1 MENKPQNVFEKL
13 DKQGEQIEDISQRLE
28 GISINDLYAL
38 AKRTWDYGD
47 FQTAQKYYNH
57 ISLLKPLDWEAPL
70 YASLCNFK
78 GYHDMFFWTKV
89 PEQTEK
95 IILSTIR
102 YINSLELD
110 SDKKESEMSRCIE
123 IIEDNML
130 MNKDH
135 YFKYK
140 KNYDDIDSDYIY
152 VLEEYFL
159 NIYNEIKH
167 IELKAIKDFNIMLAD
182 NCLSLIES
190 TKKISL
196 KITKEVFEELT
207 CHASKDYDIY
217 CDKVVEDNKA
227 AEKPKNDLSFEE
239 IKNIKLNGQ
248 MYFEYNDKVI
258 SKRINKS
265 NLILGVLIAI
275 VSVAGLVFSVLG
287 KWYWL
292 FPFIFPLIFGVLLVV
307 KAFIQKDKIK
317 CSSLLNF
324 HREKNRLNSDGN
336 VVSEKRFSIMG
347 TFAFLMNQLS
357 MWVGIMI
364 ALFALTANDG
374 NVYALPLLI
383 VVVADCILSYVGYI
397 KKSLEYRSRLDGK
410 YSYYYNGRYYKLDR

>member
-38 AKRTWDYGD
+38 AKRTCDYGD

-57 ISLLKPLDWEAPL
+57 ISLLKPSDWEAPL

-89 PEQTEK
+89 PEQVEK
-95 IILSTIR
+95 IIVSTIK
-102 YINSLELD
+102 YINNLELD
-110 SDKKESEMSRCIE
+110 SDKKEIEMSKCIE
-123 IIEDNML
+123 IIKTEML
-130 MNKDH
+130 RTKDQ

-140 KNYDDIDSDYIY
+140 KEYDDTDSDYIY
-152 VLEEYFL
+152 VLEEYFI
-159 NIYNEIKH
+159 NVYNEIKNV
-167 IELKAIKDFNIMLAD
+167 ELKVIKDFNIMLVED
-182 NCLSLIES
+182 CLSLIES

-196 KITKEVFEELT
+196 KITKEIFEELT
-207 CHASKDYDIY
+207 CLASKDYDIDY
-217 CDKVVEDNKA
+217 DKVVKENKA
-227 AEKPKNDLSFEE
+227 AAKPKNDLSFEE
-239 IKNIKLNGQ
+239 IKEIKINGQ

-258 SKRINKS
+258 SKRINKF
-265 NLILGVLIAI
+265 NLILGALIAMVSAAGVI
-275 VSVAGLVFSVLG
+275 VSILG

-307 KAFIQKDKIK
+307 KAFVQKDKIK
-317 CSSLLNF
+317 CSSLLNA
-324 HREKNRLNSDGN
+324 HREKNRLTSDGN

-347 TFAFLMNQLS
+347 IFAFLMNQLTI
-357 MWVGIMI
+357 WVGITI
-364 ALFALTANDG
+364 AIFALSANDG

-383 VVVADCILSYVGYI
+383 VAVADCILSYVSYI
-397 KKSLEYRSRLDGK
+397 KTIDEDHSLLDGK
-410 YSYYYNGRYYKLDR
+410 YSYYNNGKYYKFDR

>member
-70 YASLCNFK
+70 YASLCNFR
-78 GYHDMFFWTKV
+78 GYHKMFFWTKM

-95 IILSTIR
+95 IIISTIK

-110 SDKKESEMSRCIE
+110 KDKKESEMSRCVE
-123 IIEDNML
+123 IIEDDML
-130 MNKDH
+130 KTKDH

-140 KNYDDIDSDYIY
+140 KEYDDTDSDYIY

-159 NIYNEIKH
+159 NICNDIKH

-207 CHASKDYDIY
+207 CLASKDYDINY
-217 CDKVVEDNKA
+217 DKLVEENKDA
-227 AEKPKNDLSFEE
+227 ANPKNDLSFEE
-239 IKNIKLNGQ
+239 IKEIKINGQ

-265 NLILGVLIAI
+265 NLILGALIAMVSAAGVI
-275 VSVAGLVFSVLG
+275 VSILG

-307 KAFIQKDKIK
+307 KAFVQKDKIK
-317 CSSLLNF
+317 CSSLLNA
-324 HREKNRLNSDGN
+324 HREKNRLTSDGN

-347 TFAFLMNQLS
+347 IFAFLMNQVTIL
-357 MWVGIMI
+357 VGIMI
-364 ALFALTANDG
+364 AIFALSANDG

-383 VVVADCILSYVGYI
+383 VVVADCILSHVGYI
-397 KKSLEYRSRLDGK
+397 KTSSEYHSRSNGN
-410 YSYYYNGRYYKLDR
+410 YSYYYNGKYYKLDR

>member
-1 MENKPQNVFEKL
+1 MENKPQNIFEKL

-95 IILSTIR
+95 IIISTIR
-102 YINSLELD
+102 HINSLELD
-110 SDKKESEMSRCIE
+110 SDKKESEMFRCIE

-130 MNKDH
+130 KTKDH

-140 KNYDDIDSDYIY
+140 KEYDDTDSDYIY

-159 NIYNEIKH
+159 NVYNEIKNV
-167 IELKAIKDFNIMLAD
+167 ELKAIKDFKIMLVED
-182 NCLSLIES
+182 CLSLIES

-207 CHASKDYDIY
+207 CLASKDYDINY
-217 CDKVVEDNKA
+217 DKVVEENKEA
-227 AEKPKNDLSFEE
+227 AKPKNDLSFEE
-239 IKNIKLNGQ
+239 IKEIKIKGQ

-265 NLILGVLIAI
+265 NLILGALIAM
-275 VSVAGLVFSVLG
+275 VSAAGVVVSILG

-292 FPFIFPLIFGVLLVV
+292 FLFIFPLIFGVLLVV
-307 KAFIQKDKIK
+307 KSFVQKDKIK
-317 CSSLLNF
+317 CSSLLNA
-324 HREKNRLNSDGN
+324 HREKNRLDSDGN

-347 TFAFLMNQLS
+347 IFAFFINQLTI
-357 MWVGIMI
+357 WVGIML
-364 ALFALTANDG
+364 ALFALSPNDG
-374 NVYALPLLI
+374 NVYALPFLI
-383 VVVADCILSYVGYI
+383 VFVADCILSYVGYI
-397 KKSLEYRSRLDGK
+397 KTGREYHSILYGK
-410 YSYYYNGRYYKLDR
+410 YLYYYNGKYYKLD

>member
-1 MENKPQNVFEKL
+1 MENNPQNVFEKL
-13 DKQGEQIEDISQRLE
+13 DKQGEQIDDISSKLE

-78 GYHDMFFWTKV
+78 GYHKMFFWTKV
-89 PEQTEK
+89 PEQVEK
-95 IILSTIR
+95 IIVSTIK
-102 YINSLELD
+102 YINNLELD
-110 SDKKESEMSRCIE
+110 SDKKEKEMSKCVE
-123 IIEDNML
+123 IIKDEML
-130 MNKDH
+130 RTKDH

-140 KNYDDIDSDYIY
+140 KEYDDANSDYIY
-152 VLEEYFL
+152 ILEEYFI
-159 NIYNEIKH
+159 NVYNDIKD
-167 IELKAIKDFNIMLAD
+167 IELKAIKDFNIVVAE
-182 NCLSLIES
+182 NCLSLIET
-190 TKKISL
+190 TKKISS
-196 KITKEVFEELT
+196 KISKDVYEELIGVS
-207 CHASKDYDIY
+207 SKIFSIDFNKI
-217 CDKVVEDNKA
+217 VEENKTVA
-227 AEKPKNDLSFEE
+227 KPKNDFSLDE
-239 IKNIKLNGQ
+239 IKEIKLKGK

-265 NLILGVLIAI
+265 NLIFGTLIAM
-275 VSVAGLVFSVLG
+275 VSTAGVVVSILG

-307 KAFIQKDKIK
+307 KAFVQKDKIK
-317 CSSLLNF
+317 CSSLLNA
-324 HREKNRLNSDGN
+324 HIEKNRLTSDGN

-347 TFAFLMNQLS
+347 IFAFLMNQLTI
-357 MWVGIMI
+357 WVGIMI
-364 ALFALTANDG
+364 AIFALSANDG

-397 KKSLEYRSRLDGK
+397 KTSNEYHSRLDGK
-410 YSYYYNGRYYKLDR
+410 YSYYYNGKYYKFDR

>member
-95 IILSTIR
+95 IIISTIR

-110 SDKKESEMSRCIE
+110 SDKKESEMFRCIE

-130 MNKDH
+130 KTKDH

-140 KNYDDIDSDYIY
+140 KEYDDTDSDYIY

-159 NIYNEIKH
+159 NVYNEIKNV
-167 IELKAIKDFNIMLAD
+167 ELKAIKDFNIMLVED
-182 NCLSLIES
+182 CLSLIES

-207 CHASKDYDIY
+207 CLASKDYDINY
-217 CDKVVEDNKA
+217 DKVVEENKA
-227 AEKPKNDLSFEE
+227 AAKPKNDLSFEE
-239 IKNIKLNGQ
+239 IKEIKINGQ

-265 NLILGVLIAI
+265 NLIFGALIAMVSAAGVI
-275 VSVAGLVFSVLG
+275 VSILG

-292 FPFIFPLIFGVLLVV
+292 FSFIFPLIFGVLLVV
-307 KAFIQKDKIK
+307 KAFVQKDKIK
-317 CSSLLNF
+317 CSSLLNA
-324 HREKNRLNSDGN
+324 HREKNRLTSDGN

-347 TFAFLMNQLS
+347 IFAFLMNQLTI
-357 MWVGIMI
+357 WVGIMI
-364 ALFALTANDG
+364 AIFALSANDG

-383 VVVADCILSYVGYI
+383 VVADCILSCVGYI
-397 KKSLEYRSRLDGK
+397 KTSGEYHSILDGK
-410 YSYYYNGRYYKLDR
+410 YSYYYNGKYYKLDR

>member
-1 MENKPQNVFEKL
+1 
-13 DKQGEQIEDISQRLE
+13 
-28 GISINDLYAL
+28 
-38 AKRTWDYGD
+38 
-47 FQTAQKYYNH
+47 
-57 ISLLKPLDWEAPL
+57 
-70 YASLCNFK
+70 
-78 GYHDMFFWTKV
+78 
-89 PEQTEK
+89 
-95 IILSTIR
+95 
-102 YINSLELD
+102 
-110 SDKKESEMSRCIE
+110 MSKCIE

-130 MNKDH
+130 KTKDH

-140 KNYDDIDSDYIY
+140 KEYDDTDSDYIY

-159 NIYNEIKH
+159 NICNDIKH

-207 CHASKDYDIY
+207 CLASKDYDINY
-217 CDKVVEDNKA
+217 DKVVEDNKTA
-227 AEKPKNDLSFEE
+227 AKPKNDLSFEE
-239 IKNIKLNGQ
+239 IKNIKLNGK

-275 VSVAGLVFSVLG
+275 VSVAGLVVSVLG

-317 CSSLLNF
+317 CSSLLNA
-324 HREKNRLNSDGN
+324 HREKNRLTSDGN

-347 TFAFLMNQLS
+347 LFAFLMNQLTI
-357 MWVGIMI
+357 WVGIMLAI
-364 ALFALTANDG
+364 FALSANDG

-383 VVVADCILSYVGYI
+383 VVIADCILSYVGYI
-397 KKSLEYRSRLDGK
+397 KTSNEYHSRLDGK
-410 YSYYYNGRYYKLDR
+410 YSYYYNGKYYKFDR

>member
-95 IILSTIR
+95 IIISTIR

-110 SDKKESEMSRCIE
+110 SDKKESEMFRCIE

-130 MNKDH
+130 KTKDH

-140 KNYDDIDSDYIY
+140 KEYDDTDSDYIY

-159 NIYNEIKH
+159 NVYNEIKNV
-167 IELKAIKDFNIMLAD
+167 ELKAIKDFNIMFVED
-182 NCLSLIES
+182 CLSLIES

-207 CHASKDYDIY
+207 CLASKDYDINY
-217 CDKVVEDNKA
+217 DKVVKENKA
-227 AEKPKNDLSFEE
+227 AAKPKNDLSFEE
-239 IKNIKLNGQ
+239 IKEIKINGQ

-265 NLILGVLIAI
+265 NLILGSLIAM
-275 VSVAGLVFSVLG
+275 VSVAGVIVSILG

-307 KAFIQKDKIK
+307 KAFVQKDKIK
-317 CSSLLNF
+317 CSSLLNA
-324 HREKNRLNSDGN
+324 HREKNRLTSDGN

-347 TFAFLMNQLS
+347 IFAFLMNQLTI
-357 MWVGIMI
+357 WVGITI
-364 ALFALTANDG
+364 AIFALSANDG

-383 VVVADCILSYVGYI
+383 VAVADCILSYVSCI
-397 KKSLEYRSRLDGK
+397 KTIDEDHSILDGK
-410 YSYYYNGRYYKLDR
+410 YSYYYNGKYYKLDR

>member
-95 IILSTIR
+95 IIISTIR

-110 SDKKESEMSRCIE
+110 SDKKESEMSKCIE

-130 MNKDH
+130 KTKDH

-140 KNYDDIDSDYIY
+140 KEYDDTDSDYIY

-159 NIYNEIKH
+159 NVYNEIKNV
-167 IELKAIKDFNIMLAD
+167 ELKAIKVFNISLVE

-190 TKKISL
+190 TKKISS
-196 KITKEVFEELT
+196 KISKDVYEELIG
-207 CHASKDYDIY
+207 ASSKSFSIDF
-217 CDKVVEDNKA
+217 DKIVEENKA
-227 AEKPKNDLSFEE
+227 AAKPKNDLSLEE
-239 IKNIKLNGQ
+239 IKEIKLKGK

-265 NLILGVLIAI
+265 NLIFGTLIAM
-275 VSVAGLVFSVLG
+275 VSTAGVVVSILG

-292 FPFIFPLIFGVLLVV
+292 FPFIFPLIFGVLLFV
-307 KAFIQKDKIK
+307 KAFVQKDKIK
-317 CSSLLNF
+317 CSSLLNA
-324 HREKNRLNSDGN
+324 HREKNRLTSDGN

-347 TFAFLMNQLS
+347 LFAFLMNQLTI
-357 MWVGIMI
+357 WVGIMI
-364 ALFALTANDG
+364 AIFALSANDG

-383 VVVADCILSYVGYI
+383 VVIADCILSYVGYI
-397 KKSLEYRSRLDGK
+397 KTSNEYHSRLNGK
-410 YSYYYNGRYYKLDR
+410 YSYYYNGKYYKFDR

>member
-95 IILSTIR
+95 IIISTIR

-110 SDKKESEMSRCIE
+110 SDKKESEMSKCIE

-130 MNKDH
+130 KTKDH

-140 KNYDDIDSDYIY
+140 KEYDDTDSDYIY

-159 NIYNEIKH
+159 NVYNEIKNVD
-167 IELKAIKDFNIMLAD
+167 LKAIKVFNISLVE

-190 TKKISL
+190 TKKISS
-196 KITKEVFEELT
+196 KISKDVYEELIG
-207 CHASKDYDIY
+207 ASSKSFSIDF
-217 CDKVVEDNKA
+217 DKIVEENKA
-227 AEKPKNDLSFEE
+227 AAKPKNDLSLEE
-239 IKNIKLNGQ
+239 IKEIKLKGK

-258 SKRINKS
+258 SKRINKA
-265 NLILGVLIAI
+265 NLIFGTLIAM
-275 VSVAGLVFSVLG
+275 VSTAGVVVSILG

-307 KAFIQKDKIK
+307 KAFVQKDKIK
-317 CSSLLNF
+317 CSSLLNA
-324 HREKNRLNSDGN
+324 HREKNRLTSDGN

-347 TFAFLMNQLS
+347 IFAFLMNQLTI
-357 MWVGIMI
+357 WVGIMI
-364 ALFALTANDG
+364 AIFALSANDG

-397 KKSLEYRSRLDGK
+397 KTSREYHSRLDGK
-410 YSYYYNGRYYKLDR
+410 YSYYYNGKYYKFDR

>member
-95 IILSTIR
+95 IIISTIR

-130 MNKDH
+130 KTKDH

-140 KNYDDIDSDYIY
+140 KEYDDTDSDYIY

-159 NIYNEIKH
+159 NVYNEIKNV
-167 IELKAIKDFNIMLAD
+167 ELKAIKDFNISLVE

-190 TKKISL
+190 TKKISS
-196 KITKEVFEELT
+196 KISKDVYEELIGVS
-207 CHASKDYDIY
+207 SKSFSIDF
-217 CDKVVEDNKA
+217 DKIVEENKA
-227 AEKPKNDLSFEE
+227 AAKPKNDLSLEE
-239 IKNIKLNGQ
+239 IKEIKLKGK

-265 NLILGVLIAI
+265 NLILGALIAM
-275 VSVAGLVFSVLG
+275 VSATGVVVSILG

-317 CSSLLNF
+317 CSSLLNA
-324 HREKNRLNSDGN
+324 HREKNRLTSDGN

-347 TFAFLMNQLS
+347 LFAFLMNQLTI
-357 MWVGIMI
+357 WVGIMI
-364 ALFALTANDG
+364 AIFALSANDG

-383 VVVADCILSYVGYI
+383 VVIADCILSYVGYI
-397 KKSLEYRSRLDGK
+397 KTSNEYHSRLNGK
-410 YSYYYNGRYYKLDR
+410 YSYYYNGKYYKFDR

>member
-95 IILSTIR
+95 IIISTIR

-110 SDKKESEMSRCIE
+110 SDKKESEMSKCIE

-130 MNKDH
+130 KTKDH

-140 KNYDDIDSDYIY
+140 KEYDDTDSDYIY

-159 NIYNEIKH
+159 NVYNEIKNV
-167 IELKAIKDFNIMLAD
+167 ELKAIKVFNISLVE

-190 TKKISL
+190 TKKISS
-196 KITKEVFEELT
+196 KISNDVYEELIG
-207 CHASKDYDIY
+207 ASSKSFSIDFYKI
-217 CDKVVEDNKA
+217 VEENKA
-227 AEKPKNDLSFEE
+227 AAKPKNDLSLEE
-239 IKNIKLNGQ
+239 IKEIKLKGK

-265 NLILGVLIAI
+265 NLIFGTLIAM
-275 VSVAGLVFSVLG
+275 VSTAGVVVSILG

-307 KAFIQKDKIK
+307 KAFVQKDKIK
-317 CSSLLNF
+317 CSSLLNA
-324 HREKNRLNSDGN
+324 HREKNRLTSDGN

-347 TFAFLMNQLS
+347 IFAFLMNQLTI
-357 MWVGIMI
+357 WVGIMI
-364 ALFALTANDG
+364 AIFALSANDG

-383 VVVADCILSYVGYI
+383 VVIADCILSYVGYI
-397 KKSLEYRSRLDGK
+397 KTSNEYHSRLNGK
-410 YSYYYNGRYYKLDR
+410 YSYYYNGKYYKFDR

>member
-47 FQTAQKYYNH
+47 YQTAQKYYNH

-89 PEQTEK
+89 PEQAEK
-95 IILSTIR
+95 IIISTIR

-130 MNKDH
+130 KTKDH

-140 KNYDDIDSDYIY
+140 KEYDDTDSDYIY

-159 NIYNEIKH
+159 NVYNEIKNV
-167 IELKAIKDFNIMLAD
+167 ELKAIKDFNIMLVED
-182 NCLSLIES
+182 CLSLIES

-196 KITKEVFEELT
+196 KITKDVFEELT
-207 CHASKDYDIY
+207 CLAPKDYDINY
-217 CDKVVEDNKA
+217 DKLVEENKA
-227 AEKPKNDLSFEE
+227 AAKPKNDLSFEE
-239 IKNIKLNGQ
+239 IKEIKINGQ
-248 MYFEYNDKVI
+248 MYFKYNDKVI

-265 NLILGVLIAI
+265 NLILGVLIAM
-275 VSVAGLVFSVLG
+275 VSAAGVVVSILG

-307 KAFIQKDKIK
+307 KAFVQKDKIK
-317 CSSLLNF
+317 CSSLLNA
-324 HREKNRLNSDGN
+324 HREKNRLTSDGN

-347 TFAFLMNQLS
+347 IFSFLMNQLTI
-357 MWVGIMI
+357 WVGIMI
-364 ALFALTANDG
+364 AISALSANDG

-383 VVVADCILSYVGYI
+383 VGGADCILSYVGYI
-397 KKSLEYRSRLDGK
+397 KTSREYHSRLDGK
-410 YSYYYNGRYYKLDR
+410 YSYYYNGKYYKLDR

>member
-95 IILSTIR
+95 IIISTIR

-130 MNKDH
+130 KTKDH

-140 KNYDDIDSDYIY
+140 KEYDDTDSDYIY

-159 NIYNEIKH
+159 NVYNEIKNV
-167 IELKAIKDFNIMLAD
+167 ELKAIKDFNISLVE

-190 TKKISL
+190 TKKISS
-196 KITKEVFEELT
+196 KISKDVYEELIGVS
-207 CHASKDYDIY
+207 SKSFSIDF
-217 CDKVVEDNKA
+217 DKIVEENKTA
-227 AEKPKNDLSFEE
+227 AKPKNDLSLEE
-239 IKNIKLNGQ
+239 IKEIKLKGK

-265 NLILGVLIAI
+265 NLILGALIAM
-275 VSVAGLVFSVLG
+275 VSVAGVVVSILG

-317 CSSLLNF
+317 CSSLLNA
-324 HREKNRLNSDGN
+324 HREKNRLTSDGN

-347 TFAFLMNQLS
+347 LFAFLMNQLTT
-357 MWVGIMI
+357 WVGIMI
-364 ALFALTANDG
+364 AIFALSANDG

-397 KKSLEYRSRLDGK
+397 KTSREYHSRLDGK
-410 YSYYYNGRYYKLDR
+410 YSYYYNGKYYKLDR

>member
-95 IILSTIR
+95 IIISTIR

-110 SDKKESEMSRCIE
+110 SDKKESEMSKCIE

-130 MNKDH
+130 KTKDH

-140 KNYDDIDSDYIY
+140 KEYDDTDSDYIY

-159 NIYNEIKH
+159 NVYNEIKNV
-167 IELKAIKDFNIMLAD
+167 ELKAIKDSNIMLVED
-182 NCLSLIES
+182 CLSLIES

-207 CHASKDYDIY
+207 CLASKDYDINY
-217 CDKVVEDNKA
+217 DKLVEDNKA
-227 AEKPKNDLSFEE
+227 AAKPKNDLSFEE
-239 IKNIKLNGQ
+239 IKEIKINGQ

-265 NLILGVLIAI
+265 NLILGALIAM
-275 VSVAGLVFSVLG
+275 VSAAGVVVSILG
-287 KWYWL
+287 EWYWL

-307 KAFIQKDKIK
+307 KAFVQKDKIK
-317 CSSLLNF
+317 CSSLLNA

-336 VVSEKRFSIMG
+336 VVSEERFSIMG
-347 TFAFLMNQLS
+347 IFAFLMNLLTI
-357 MWVGIMI
+357 WVGMMI
-364 ALFALTANDG
+364 AIFALSANDG

-383 VVVADCILSYVGYI
+383 VVVADGILSYEGYI
-397 KKSLEYRSRLDGK
+397 KTSHKYHSRLDGK
-410 YSYYYNGRYYKLDR
+410 YSYYYNGKYYKLDR

>member
-13 DKQGEQIEDISQRLE
+13 DKQGEQIEDISQKLE

-47 FQTAQKYYNH
+47 YQTAQKYYNY

-89 PEQTEK
+89 PEQVEK
-95 IILSTIR
+95 IIISTIK
-102 YINSLELD
+102 YINNSELD
-110 SDKKESEMSRCIE
+110 PDKKEKEMSKCVE
-123 IIEDNML
+123 IIKNEML
-130 MNKDH
+130 RTKDH

-140 KNYDDIDSDYIY
+140 KEYDDADSDYIY
-152 VLEEYFL
+152 ILEEYFI
-159 NIYNEIKH
+159 NVYNDIKD
-167 IELKAIKDFNIMLAD
+167 IELKAIKDFNIVVAE
-182 NCLSLIES
+182 NCLSLIEL
-190 TKKISL
+190 TKKLSS
-196 KITKEVFEELT
+196 KI
-207 CHASKDYDIY
+207 SKDLYQELIGISSKRFEIDF
-217 CDKVVEDNKA
+217 DKVVEENKVIA
-227 AEKPKNDLSFEE
+227 KPKNDLSLEE
-239 IKNIKLNGQ
+239 IKEIKLKGK

-265 NLILGVLIAI
+265 NLILGALIAM
-275 VSVAGLVFSVLG
+275 VSAAGVVVSILG

-307 KAFIQKDKIK
+307 KAFVQKDKIK
-317 CSSLLNF
+317 CSSLLNA
-324 HREKNRLNSDGN
+324 HREKNRLTSDGN

-347 TFAFLMNQLS
+347 IFAFLMNQLIL
-357 MWVGIMI
+357 VGIMI
-364 ALFALTANDG
+364 AIFALSANDG

-383 VVVADCILSYVGYI
+383 VVVADCILSYVVYI
-397 KKSLEYRSRLDGK
+397 KTSREYHSRLDGK
-410 YSYYYNGRYYKLDR
+410 YSYYYNGKYYKFDR

>member
-95 IILSTIR
+95 IIISTIR

-110 SDKKESEMSRCIE
+110 SDKKESEMSKCIE

-130 MNKDH
+130 KTKDH

-140 KNYDDIDSDYIY
+140 KEYDDTDSDYIY

-159 NIYNEIKH
+159 NVYNEIKNV
-167 IELKAIKDFNIMLAD
+167 ELKAIKVFNISLVE

-190 TKKISL
+190 TKKISS
-196 KITKEVFEELT
+196 KISKDVYEELIG
-207 CHASKDYDIY
+207 ASSKSFSIDF
-217 CDKVVEDNKA
+217 DKIVEENKA
-227 AEKPKNDLSFEE
+227 AAKPKNDLSLEE
-239 IKNIKLNGQ
+239 IKEIKLKGK

-265 NLILGVLIAI
+265 NLILGALIAM
-275 VSVAGLVFSVLG
+275 VSASGVVVSILG

-307 KAFIQKDKIK
+307 KAFVQKDKIK
-317 CSSLLNF
+317 CSSLLNA
-324 HREKNRLNSDGN
+324 HREKNRLTSDGN

-347 TFAFLMNQLS
+347 IFAFLMNQLTI
-357 MWVGIMI
+357 WVGIMI
-364 ALFALTANDG
+364 AIFALSANDG

-397 KKSLEYRSRLDGK
+397 KTSNEYHSRLDGK
-410 YSYYYNGRYYKLDR
+410 YSYYYNGKYYKFDR

>member
-95 IILSTIR
+95 IIISTIR

-110 SDKKESEMSRCIE
+110 SDKKESEMSKCIE

-130 MNKDH
+130 KTKDH

-140 KNYDDIDSDYIY
+140 KEYDDTDSDYIY

-159 NIYNEIKH
+159 NVYNEIKNV
-167 IELKAIKDFNIMLAD
+167 ELKAIKVFNISLVE

-190 TKKISL
+190 TKKISS
-196 KITKEVFEELT
+196 KISKDVYEELIG
-207 CHASKDYDIY
+207 ASSKSFSIDF
-217 CDKVVEDNKA
+217 DKIVEENKA
-227 AEKPKNDLSFEE
+227 AAKPKNDLSLEE
-239 IKNIKLNGQ
+239 IKEIKLKGK

-265 NLILGVLIAI
+265 NLILGALIAM
-275 VSVAGLVFSVLG
+275 VSASGVVVSILG

-307 KAFIQKDKIK
+307 KAFVQKDKIK
-317 CSSLLNF
+317 CSSLLNA
-324 HREKNRLNSDGN
+324 HREKNRLTSDGN

-347 TFAFLMNQLS
+347 IFAFLMNQLTI
-357 MWVGIMI
+357 WVGIMI
-364 ALFALTANDG
+364 AIFALSANDG

-383 VVVADCILSYVGYI
+383 VVIADCILSYVGYI
-397 KKSLEYRSRLDGK
+397 KTSNEYHSRLDGK
-410 YSYYYNGRYYKLDR
+410 YSYYYNGKYYKFDR

>member
-38 AKRTWDYGD
+38 AKRTCDYGD

-57 ISLLKPLDWEAPL
+57 ISLLKPSDWEAPL

-89 PEQTEK
+89 PEQVEK
-95 IILSTIR
+95 IIVSTIK
-102 YINSLELD
+102 YINNLELD
-110 SDKKESEMSRCIE
+110 SDKKEIEMSKCIE
-123 IIEDNML
+123 IIKTEML
-130 MNKDH
+130 RTKDQ

-140 KNYDDIDSDYIY
+140 KEYDDTDSDYIY
-152 VLEEYFL
+152 VLEEYFI
-159 NIYNEIKH
+159 NVYNEIKNV
-167 IELKAIKDFNIMLAD
+167 ELKVIKDFNIMLVED
-182 NCLSLIES
+182 CLSLIES

-196 KITKEVFEELT
+196 KITKEIFEELT
-207 CHASKDYDIY
+207 CLASKDYDIDY
-217 CDKVVEDNKA
+217 DKVVKENKA
-227 AEKPKNDLSFEE
+227 AAKPKNDLSFEE
-239 IKNIKLNGQ
+239 IKEIKINGQ

-258 SKRINKS
+258 SKRINKF
-265 NLILGVLIAI
+265 NLILGALIAMVSAAGVI
-275 VSVAGLVFSVLG
+275 VSILG

-307 KAFIQKDKIK
+307 KAFVQKDKIK
-317 CSSLLNF
+317 CSSLLNA
-324 HREKNRLNSDGN
+324 HREKNRLTSDGN

-347 TFAFLMNQLS
+347 IFAFLMNQLTI
-357 MWVGIMI
+357 WVGITI
-364 ALFALTANDG
+364 AIFALSANDG

-383 VVVADCILSYVGYI
+383 VAVADCILSYVSYI
-397 KKSLEYRSRLDGK
+397 KTIDEDHSILDGK
-410 YSYYYNGRYYKLDR
+410 YSYYYNGKYYKFDR

>member
-95 IILSTIR
+95 IIISTIR

-110 SDKKESEMSRCIE
+110 SDKKESEMFRCIE

-130 MNKDH
+130 KTKDH

-140 KNYDDIDSDYIY
+140 KEYDDTDSDYIY

-159 NIYNEIKH
+159 NVYNEIKNV
-167 IELKAIKDFNIMLAD
+167 ELKAIKDFNIMLVED
-182 NCLSLIES
+182 CLSLIES

-207 CHASKDYDIY
+207 CLASKDYDINY
-217 CDKVVEDNKA
+217 DKVVEENKTA
-227 AEKPKNDLSFEE
+227 AKPKNDLSFEE
-239 IKNIKLNGQ
+239 IKEIKINGQ

-265 NLILGVLIAI
+265 NLILGALIAMVSTAGVI
-275 VSVAGLVFSVLG
+275 VSILG

-307 KAFIQKDKIK
+307 KAFVQKDKIK
-317 CSSLLNF
+317 CSSLLNA
-324 HREKNRLNSDGN
+324 HREKNRLTSDGN

-347 TFAFLMNQLS
+347 IFAFLMNQLTIL
-357 MWVGIMI
+357 VGIMI
-364 ALFALTANDG
+364 AIFALSANDG
-374 NVYALPLLI
+374 NAYALPLLI
-383 VVVADCILSYVGYI
+383 VVVADYILSYVGYI
-397 KKSLEYRSRLDGK
+397 KTSREYHSILDGK
-410 YSYYYNGRYYKLDR
+410 YSYYYNGKYYKLDR

>member
-13 DKQGEQIEDISQRLE
+13 DKQGEQIEDISSKLE

-89 PEQTEK
+89 PEQVEK
-95 IILSTIR
+95 IIVSTIK
-102 YINSLELD
+102 YINNLELD
-110 SDKKESEMSRCIE
+110 SDKKEKEMSKCVE
-123 IIEDNML
+123 IIKNEML
-130 MNKDH
+130 RTKDH

-140 KNYDDIDSDYIY
+140 KEYDDTDSDYIY

-159 NIYNEIKH
+159 NVYNEIKNV
-167 IELKAIKDFNIMLAD
+167 ELKAIKDFNIMLAD

-190 TKKISL
+190 TKKISS
-196 KITKEVFEELT
+196 KISKYVCEEFIG
-207 CHASKDYDIY
+207 ASSKSFSIDF
-217 CDKVVEDNKA
+217 DKIVEENKA
-227 AEKPKNDLSFEE
+227 AAKPKNDLSLEE
-239 IKNIKLNGQ
+239 IKEIKLKGK

-265 NLILGVLIAI
+265 NLILGALIAM
-275 VSVAGLVFSVLG
+275 VSATGVVVSILG

-317 CSSLLNF
+317 CI
-324 HREKNRLNSDGN
+324 H
-336 VVSEKRFSIMG
+336 KRFPS
-347 TFAFLMNQLS
+347 N
-357 MWVGIMI
+357 
-364 ALFALTANDG
+364 N
-374 NVYALPLLI
+374 
-383 VVVADCILSYVGYI
+383 
-397 KKSLEYRSRLDGK
+397 
-410 YSYYYNGRYYKLDR
+410 

>member
-95 IILSTIR
+95 IIISTIR

-110 SDKKESEMSRCIE
+110 GDKKESEMSRCIE

-130 MNKDH
+130 KTKDH

-140 KNYDDIDSDYIY
+140 KEYDDTDSDYIY

-159 NIYNEIKH
+159 NVYNEIKNV
-167 IELKAIKDFNIMLAD
+167 ELNAIKDFNIMLAD

-207 CHASKDYDIY
+207 CLASKDYDINY
-217 CDKVVEDNKA
+217 DKLVEENKA
-227 AEKPKNDLSFEE
+227 AAKPKNDLSFEE
-239 IKNIKLNGQ
+239 IKEIKINGQ

-265 NLILGVLIAI
+265 NLILGALIAM
-275 VSVAGLVFSVLG
+275 VSVAGVVVSILG
-287 KWYWL
+287 KWYWV
-292 FPFIFPLIFGVLLVV
+292 FPFIFPLIFGALLVV
-307 KAFIQKDKIK
+307 KAFVQKDKIK
-317 CSSLLNF
+317 CSSLLNA
-324 HREKNRLNSDGN
+324 HREKNRLTSDGN

-347 TFAFLMNQLS
+347 IFAFLMNQLTI
-357 MWVGIMI
+357 WVGIMI
-364 ALFALTANDG
+364 AIFALSANDG

-397 KKSLEYRSRLDGK
+397 KTSREYHSRLDGK
-410 YSYYYNGRYYKLDR
+410 YSYYYNGKYYKFDR

>member
-13 DKQGEQIEDISQRLE
+13 EKQGEQIEDISQRLE

-47 FQTAQKYYNH
+47 YQTAQKYYNH

-95 IILSTIR
+95 IIISTIR

-110 SDKKESEMSRCIE
+110 SDKKESEMSKCIE

-130 MNKDH
+130 KTKDH

-140 KNYDDIDSDYIY
+140 KEYDDTDSDYIY

-159 NIYNEIKH
+159 NVYNEIKNV
-167 IELKAIKDFNIMLAD
+167 ELKAIKDFNMSLVE

-190 TKKISL
+190 TKKISS
-196 KITKEVFEELT
+196 KISNDVYEELIG
-207 CHASKDYDIY
+207 ASSKSFSIDF
-217 CDKVVEDNKA
+217 DKIVEENKA
-227 AEKPKNDLSFEE
+227 AAKPKNDLSLEE
-239 IKNIKLNGQ
+239 IKEIKLKGK

-265 NLILGVLIAI
+265 NLIFGTLIAM
-275 VSVAGLVFSVLG
+275 VSTAGVVVSILG

-307 KAFIQKDKIK
+307 KAFVQKDKIK
-317 CSSLLNF
+317 CSSLLNA
-324 HREKNRLNSDGN
+324 HREKNRLTSDGN

-347 TFAFLMNQLS
+347 IFAFLMNQLTI
-357 MWVGIMI
+357 WVGIMI
-364 ALFALTANDG
+364 AIFALSANDG

-383 VVVADCILSYVGYI
+383 VVIADCILSYVGYI
-397 KKSLEYRSRLDGK
+397 KTSNEYHSRLNGK
-410 YSYYYNGRYYKLDR
+410 YSYYYNGKYYKFDR

>member
-47 FQTAQKYYNH
+47 FKTAQKYYNH

-70 YASLCNFK
+70 YASLCNFR

-89 PEQTEK
+89 PEQVEK
-95 IILSTIR
+95 IIVSTIK
-102 YINSLELD
+102 YINNLELD
-110 SDKKESEMSRCIE
+110 YDKKEKEMSKCVE
-123 IIEDNML
+123 IIKNEML
-130 MNKDH
+130 STKDH

-140 KNYDDIDSDYIY
+140 KEYDNTNSDYIY

-159 NIYNEIKH
+159 NICNEIKH

-182 NCLSLIES
+182 NCLSLIEL

-207 CHASKDYDIY
+207 CLASKDYHINY
-217 CDKVVEDNKA
+217 DKLVEDNKA
-227 AEKPKNDLSFEE
+227 AAKPKKDLSFEE

-275 VSVAGLVFSVLG
+275 VSVAGLVVSVLG

-307 KAFIQKDKIK
+307 KAFVQKDKIK
-317 CSSLLNF
+317 CSSLLNAY
-324 HREKNRLNSDGN
+324 REKNRLTSDGN

-347 TFAFLMNQLS
+347 SFAFFMNILTI
-357 MWVGIMI
+357 WVGIML
-364 ALFALTANDG
+364 ATFALVANDG

-383 VVVADCILSYVGYI
+383 VVIADCILSFVVYI
-397 KKSLEYRSRLDGK
+397 KSNEYRSRLDGK
-410 YSYYYNGRYYKLDR
+410 YSFYYNGEYYKFDR

>member
-95 IILSTIR
+95 IIISTIR

-110 SDKKESEMSRCIE
+110 SDKKESEMSKCIE

-130 MNKDH
+130 KTKDH
-135 YFKYK
+135 YIKYK
-140 KNYDDIDSDYIY
+140 KEYDDTDSDYIY

-159 NIYNEIKH
+159 NVYNEIKNV
-167 IELKAIKDFNIMLAD
+167 ELKAIKVFNISLVE

-190 TKKISL
+190 TKKISS
-196 KITKEVFEELT
+196 KISKDVYEELIG
-207 CHASKDYDIY
+207 ASSKSFSIDF
-217 CDKVVEDNKA
+217 DKIVEENKA
-227 AEKPKNDLSFEE
+227 AAKPKNDLSLEE
-239 IKNIKLNGQ
+239 IKEIKLKGK

-265 NLILGVLIAI
+265 NLIFGTLIAM
-275 VSVAGLVFSVLG
+275 VSTAGVVVSILG

-307 KAFIQKDKIK
+307 KAFVQKDKIK
-317 CSSLLNF
+317 CSSLLNA
-324 HREKNRLNSDGN
+324 HREKNRLTSDGN

-347 TFAFLMNQLS
+347 IFAFLMNQLTI
-357 MWVGIMI
+357 WVGIMI
-364 ALFALTANDG
+364 AIFALSANDG

-383 VVVADCILSYVGYI
+383 VVIADCILSYVGYI
-397 KKSLEYRSRLDGK
+397 KTSNEYHSRLNGK
-410 YSYYYNGRYYKLDR
+410 YSYYYNGKYYKFDR

>member
-95 IILSTIR
+95 IIISTIR

-130 MNKDH
+130 KTKDH

-140 KNYDDIDSDYIY
+140 KEYDDTDSDYIY

-159 NIYNEIKH
+159 NVYNEIKNVK
-167 IELKAIKDFNIMLAD
+167 LKAIKDFNISLVE

-190 TKKISL
+190 TKKISS
-196 KITKEVFEELT
+196 KISKDVYEELIGVS
-207 CHASKDYDIY
+207 SKSFSIDF
-217 CDKVVEDNKA
+217 DKIVEENKA
-227 AEKPKNDLSFEE
+227 AAKPKNDLSLEE
-239 IKNIKLNGQ
+239 IKEIKLKGK

-265 NLILGVLIAI
+265 NLILGALIAM
-275 VSVAGLVFSVLG
+275 VSATGVVVSILG

-317 CSSLLNF
+317 CSSLLNA
-324 HREKNRLNSDGN
+324 HREKNRLTSDGN

-347 TFAFLMNQLS
+347 LFAFLMNQLTI
-357 MWVGIMI
+357 WVGIMI
-364 ALFALTANDG
+364 AIFALSANDG

-383 VVVADCILSYVGYI
+383 VVIADCILSYVGYI
-397 KKSLEYRSRLDGK
+397 KTSNEYHSRLNGK
-410 YSYYYNGRYYKLDR
+410 YSYYYNGKYYKFDR

>member
-70 YASLCNFK
+70 YVSLCNFK

-95 IILSTIR
+95 IIISTIR

-110 SDKKESEMSRCIE
+110 SDKKESEMSKCIE

-130 MNKDH
+130 KTKDH

-140 KNYDDIDSDYIY
+140 KEYDDTDSDYIY

-159 NIYNEIKH
+159 NVYNEIKNV
-167 IELKAIKDFNIMLAD
+167 ELKAIKVFNISLVE

-190 TKKISL
+190 TKKISS
-196 KITKEVFEELT
+196 KISKDVYEELIG
-207 CHASKDYDIY
+207 ASSKSFSIDF
-217 CDKVVEDNKA
+217 DKIVEENKA
-227 AEKPKNDLSFEE
+227 AAKPKNDLSLEE
-239 IKNIKLNGQ
+239 IKEIKLKGK

-258 SKRINKS
+258 SKRINKA
-265 NLILGVLIAI
+265 NLIFGTLIAM
-275 VSVAGLVFSVLG
+275 VSTAGVVVSILG

-307 KAFIQKDKIK
+307 KAFVQKDKIK
-317 CSSLLNF
+317 CSSLLNA
-324 HREKNRLNSDGN
+324 HREKNRLTSDGN

-347 TFAFLMNQLS
+347 IFAFLMNQLTI
-357 MWVGIMI
+357 WVGIMI
-364 ALFALTANDG
+364 AIFALSANDG

-383 VVVADCILSYVGYI
+383 VVIADCILSYVGYI
-397 KKSLEYRSRLDGK
+397 KTSNEYYSRLNGK
-410 YSYYYNGRYYKLDR
+410 YSYYYNGKYYKFDR

>member
-47 FQTAQKYYNH
+47 FKTAQKYYNH

-70 YASLCNFK
+70 YASLCNFR

-89 PEQTEK
+89 PEQVEK
-95 IILSTIR
+95 IIVSTIK
-102 YINSLELD
+102 YINNLELD
-110 SDKKESEMSRCIE
+110 YDKKEKEMSKCVE
-123 IIEDNML
+123 IIKNEML
-130 MNKDH
+130 SAKDH

-140 KNYDDIDSDYIY
+140 KEYDNTNSDYIY

-159 NIYNEIKH
+159 NICNEIKH

-182 NCLSLIES
+182 NCLSLIEL

-207 CHASKDYDIY
+207 CLASKDYHINY
-217 CDKVVEDNKA
+217 DKLVEDNKA
-227 AEKPKNDLSFEE
+227 AAKPKKDLSFEE

-275 VSVAGLVFSVLG
+275 VSVAGLVVSVLG

-307 KAFIQKDKIK
+307 KAFVQKDKIK
-317 CSSLLNF
+317 CSSLLNAY
-324 HREKNRLNSDGN
+324 REKNRLTSDGN

-347 TFAFLMNQLS
+347 SFAFFMNILTI
-357 MWVGIMI
+357 WVGIML
-364 ALFALTANDG
+364 ATFALVANDG

-383 VVVADCILSYVGYI
+383 VVIADCILSFVVYI
-397 KKSLEYRSRLDGK
+397 KSNEYRSRLDGK
-410 YSYYYNGRYYKLDR
+410 YSFYYNGEYYKFDR

>member
-95 IILSTIR
+95 IIISTIR

-110 SDKKESEMSRCIE
+110 SDKKESEMSKCIE

-130 MNKDH
+130 KTKDH

-140 KNYDDIDSDYIY
+140 KEYDDTDSDYIY

-159 NIYNEIKH
+159 NVYNEIKNV
-167 IELKAIKDFNIMLAD
+167 ELKAIKVFNISLVE

-190 TKKISL
+190 TKKISS
-196 KITKEVFEELT
+196 KISKDVYEELIG
-207 CHASKDYDIY
+207 ASSKSFSIDF
-217 CDKVVEDNKA
+217 DKIVEENKA
-227 AEKPKNDLSFEE
+227 AAKPKNDLSLEE
-239 IKNIKLNGQ
+239 IKEIKLKGK

-265 NLILGVLIAI
+265 NLIFGTLIAM
-275 VSVAGLVFSVLG
+275 VSTAGVVVSILG

-307 KAFIQKDKIK
+307 KAFVQKDKIK
-317 CSSLLNF
+317 CSSLLNA
-324 HREKNRLNSDGN
+324 HREKNRLTSDGN

-347 TFAFLMNQLS
+347 ILFLMNQLTI
-357 MWVGIMI
+357 WVGIMI
-364 ALFALTANDG
+364 AIFALFANDG

-383 VVVADCILSYVGYI
+383 VVIADCILSYVGY
-397 KKSLEYRSRLDGK
+397 KPSREYHSRLDGK
-410 YSYYYNGRYYKLDR
+410 YSYYYNGKYYKFDR

>member
-95 IILSTIR
+95 IIISTIR

-110 SDKKESEMSRCIE
+110 SDKKESEMSKCIE

-130 MNKDH
+130 KTKDH

-140 KNYDDIDSDYIY
+140 KEYDDTDSDYIY

-159 NIYNEIKH
+159 NVN
-167 IELKAIKDFNIMLAD
+167 A
-182 NCLSLIES
+182 C
-190 TKKISL
+190 
-196 KITKEVFEELT
+196 
-207 CHASKDYDIY
+207 
-217 CDKVVEDNKA
+217 
-227 AEKPKNDLSFEE
+227 
-239 IKNIKLNGQ
+239 
-248 MYFEYNDKVI
+248 
-258 SKRINKS
+258 
-265 NLILGVLIAI
+265 
-275 VSVAGLVFSVLG
+275 
-287 KWYWL
+287 
-292 FPFIFPLIFGVLLVV
+292 
-307 KAFIQKDKIK
+307 
-317 CSSLLNF
+317 
-324 HREKNRLNSDGN
+324 
-336 VVSEKRFSIMG
+336 
-347 TFAFLMNQLS
+347 
-357 MWVGIMI
+357 
-364 ALFALTANDG
+364 
-374 NVYALPLLI
+374 
-383 VVVADCILSYVGYI
+383 
-397 KKSLEYRSRLDGK
+397 
-410 YSYYYNGRYYKLDR
+410 

>member
-1 MENKPQNVFEKL
+1 
-13 DKQGEQIEDISQRLE
+13 
-28 GISINDLYAL
+28 
-38 AKRTWDYGD
+38 
-47 FQTAQKYYNH
+47 
-57 ISLLKPLDWEAPL
+57 
-70 YASLCNFK
+70 
-78 GYHDMFFWTKV
+78 MFFWTKV

-95 IILSTIR
+95 IIISTIR

-110 SDKKESEMSRCIE
+110 SDKKESEMFRCIE

-130 MNKDH
+130 KTKDH

-140 KNYDDIDSDYIY
+140 KEYDDTDSDYIY
-152 VLEEYFL
+152 ILEEYFL
-159 NIYNEIKH
+159 NVYNEIKNV
-167 IELKAIKDFNIMLAD
+167 ELKAIKDFNIMLVED
-182 NCLSLIES
+182 CLSLIES

-207 CHASKDYDIY
+207 CLASKDYDINY
-217 CDKVVEDNKA
+217 DKVVEENKA
-227 AEKPKNDLSFEE
+227 AAKQKNDLSFEE
-239 IKNIKLNGQ
+239 IKEIKINGQ

-265 NLILGVLIAI
+265 NLIFGALIAM
-275 VSVAGLVFSVLG
+275 VSAAGVVVSILG

-307 KAFIQKDKIK
+307 KAFVQKDKIK
-317 CSSLLNF
+317 CSSLLNA

-347 TFAFLMNQLS
+347 IFALLMNQLTI
-357 MWVGIMI
+357 WVGIML
-364 ALFALTANDG
+364 ALFALSANDG

-397 KKSLEYRSRLDGK
+397 KTSSEYHSRLDGK
-410 YSYYYNGRYYKLDR
+410 YLYYYNGKYYKIDR